1 MGDGLCKDP
10 FEPTHE
16 ALLADAGA
24 AGTANLCQEWPDPA
38 DQSNSVLFCGD
49 KARVGATRRQ
59 AVQPVVPADRDSI

>member
-1 MGDGLCKDP
+1 MGDGLGKDL

-24 AGTANLCQEWPDPA
+24 AGTANLCQEWRDPA
-38 DQSNSVLFCGD
+38 DQGNSVCFCAD

-59 AVQPVVPADRDSI
+59 VLQQW